1 MNKLLSFCIPSYNM
15 ENYLAN
21 CLDSLLSAP
30 SDVEVLIID
39 DGSKDKT
46 LSIAKDYE
54 KKYPNLFKAIHEENR
69 GHGGAINN
77 ALSLAKGEYFKVL
90 DADDWCDKEA
100 LHKLLD
106 FLRKGNRPDLIL
118 MNYTYWQDGKT
129 ITKIIHFNGYL
140 ETNKVVP
147 ISSVKRFKITDY
159 ITLHSAFYKTSI
171 LRECGVI
178 LPEHCFYEDNY
189 FVYAPLPYVKTISY
203 IPSSLY
209 QYRVGR
215 AGQSVAIE
223 NMIKHWSDLVKCGYL
238 VFDAVDIM
246 PYKKSNPHLYHLL
259 KHQLSL
265 NIMYV
270 PMYPQ
275 FTPTKEAR
283 EAIKAFWKHC
293 KSTNPKQARMVHRI
307 PKVNVMS
314 YPGAFGRFSA
324 KFWFN
329 LAHKVVKFN

>member
-1 MNKLLSFCIPSYNM
+1 MNKLISFCIPSYNM

-21 CLDSLLSAP
+21 CLDSLLSATD
-30 SDVEVLIID
+30 DVEVLVID

-46 LSIAKDYE
+46 LSIAEEYE

-77 ALSLAKGEYFKVL
+77 ALSIASGTYFKVL

-100 LHKLLD
+100 LNQLLTY
-106 FLRKGNRPDLIL
+106 LHNGNRPDLVL

-129 ITKIIHFNGYL
+129 ITKVIHFNGYL
-140 ETNKVVP
+140 PTDKVVP
-147 ISSVKRFKITDY
+147 ISTIKRFKITDY
-159 ITLHSAFYKTSI
+159 ITLHSAIFKTSI
-171 LRECGVI
+171 IKACGVQ

-189 FVYAPLPYVKTISY
+189 FVYSPLPYVKTVSY
-203 IPSSLY
+203 LPYSLY
-209 QYRVGR
+209 QYRIGR
-215 AGQSVAIE
+215 SGQSVEIG
-223 NMIKHWSDLVKCGYL
+223 NMIKHWSDLVRCGYL
-238 VFDAVDIM
+238 AFDAFDIM

-270 PMYPQ
+270 PMYCQ

-283 EAIKAFWKHC
+283 KIVKDFWKHC
-293 KSTNPKQARMVHRI
+293 KTTNPKQARMVHRI

-314 YPGAFGRFSA
+314 YPGAFGRASA
-324 KFWFN
+324 KFWFG